1 MNFLTLKEDFYKR
14 YETSGKFL
22 HYTSYG
28 ALCTLLG
35 HTDIPTA
42 PSLCCTLSMRVE
54 MFARK
59 SGGNYVKIENT
70 TTDKCL
76 QYPFGTSTDLFK
88 GKTQFFAELIHALE
102 NSGLKGAEILYNNT
116 IPNFISSKHA
126 FSAALIKSLMQ
137 VSDIELTHL
146 ETAAICALSDDLT
159 PYLAVLFSKKGYC
172 TLMNSGEPKNLPL
185 PLSGYK
191 ILTAHCTE
199 PLSNH
204 SKHIKYAMSEIRRL
218 YPHINS
224 ISDLTPEILST
235 AKSSF
240 KNSKAA
246 KYMYHLS
253 TENTRI
259 NTVSVALKR
268 CDIKTLFREI
278 NNSEQSMERFW
289 DIGTEHKF
297 LANTARNTDGI
308 AAARCQDKGIWAI
321 VEADKV
327 DYSINMIKSDFE
339 NTIGYKPTF
348 CVCDTF

>member
-88 GKTQFFAELIHALE
+88 GKTKFFAELIHALE

-126 FSAALIKSLMQ
+126 FSATLIKSLMQ
-137 VSDIELTHL
+137 VSDIELTPL

-235 AKSSF
+235 ATDVLSF
-240 KNSKAA
+240 PMLEFDEDGISDDE
-246 KYMYHLS
+246 YDMDGEL
-253 TENTRI
+253 
-259 NTVSVALKR
+259 VMLG
-268 CDIKTLFREI
+268 DIVI
-278 NNSEQSMERFW
+278 SMERAREQAIEF
-289 DIGTEHKF
+289 GHSF
-297 LANTARNTDGI
+297 LREVAFLTAHSMLHLLGYDHVDDKEGEEIMCEKQERVLTSLGI
-308 AAARCQDKGIWAI
+308 TRD
-321 VEADKV
+321 
-327 DYSINMIKSDFE
+327 
-339 NTIGYKPTF
+339 
-348 CVCDTF
+348 

>member
-14 YETSGKFL
+14 YETSSKFL

-59 SGGNYVKIENT
+59 SCGNYVKIENT

-88 GKTQFFAELIHALE
+88 GKTKFFAELIHALE

-137 VSDIELTHL
+137 VSDIELTPL
-146 ETAAICALSDDLT
+146 ETAAICALNDDLT

-199 PLSNH
+199 PLSDH
-204 SKHIKYAMSEIRRL
+204 SKNIKYAMSKIRRL
-218 YPHINS
+218 YPHVNS

-259 NTVSVALKR
+259 NTVSAALKR

-308 AAARCQDKGIWAI
+308 AAARCQDKVIWAI
-321 VEADKV
+321 VE
-327 DYSINMIKSDFE
+327 
-339 NTIGYKPTF
+339 
-348 CVCDTF
+348 

>member
-88 GKTQFFAELIHALE
+88 GKTKFFAELIHALE

-126 FSAALIKSLMQ
+126 FSAALTHHDTIQ
-137 VSDIELTHL
+137 SDRRSTE
-146 ETAAICALSDDLT
+146 ET
-159 PYLAVLFSKKGYC
+159 YSKKRPDQQNVPPASPDLC
-172 TLMNSGEPKNLPL
+172 KRQWHKLQSG
-185 PLSGYK
+185 
-191 ILTAHCTE
+191 
-199 PLSNH
+199 
-204 SKHIKYAMSEIRRL
+204 KY
-218 YPHINS
+218 
-224 ISDLTPEILST
+224 
-235 AKSSF
+235 
-240 KNSKAA
+240 
-246 KYMYHLS
+246 
-253 TENTRI
+253 
-259 NTVSVALKR
+259 
-268 CDIKTLFREI
+268 
-278 NNSEQSMERFW
+278 
-289 DIGTEHKF
+289 
-297 LANTARNTDGI
+297 RN
-308 AAARCQDKGIWAI
+308 
-321 VEADKV
+321 
-327 DYSINMIKSDFE
+327 
-339 NTIGYKPTF
+339 
-348 CVCDTF
+348 

>member
-88 GKTQFFAELIHALE
+88 GKTKFFAELIHALE

-137 VSDIELTHL
+137 VSDIELTPL

-191 ILTAHCTE
+191 
-199 PLSNH
+199 N
-204 SKHIKYAMSEIRRL
+204 R
-218 YPHINS
+218 
-224 ISDLTPEILST
+224 
-235 AKSSF
+235 
-240 KNSKAA
+240 
-246 KYMYHLS
+246 
-253 TENTRI
+253 
-259 NTVSVALKR
+259 
-268 CDIKTLFREI
+268 
-278 NNSEQSMERFW
+278 
-289 DIGTEHKF
+289 
-297 LANTARNTDGI
+297 
-308 AAARCQDKGIWAI
+308 
-321 VEADKV
+321 
-327 DYSINMIKSDFE
+327 
-339 NTIGYKPTF
+339 
-348 CVCDTF
+348 

>member
-1 MNFLTLKEDFYKR
+1 
-14 YETSGKFL
+14 
-22 HYTSYG
+22 
-28 ALCTLLG
+28 
-35 HTDIPTA
+35 
-42 PSLCCTLSMRVE
+42 

-88 GKTQFFAELIHALE
+88 GKTKFFAELIHALE

-137 VSDIELTHL
+137 VSDIELTPL

-159 PYLAVLFSKKGYC
+159 PYLAVLFSKKATVHLWTVVSRKTC
-172 TLMNSGEPKNLPL
+172 RC

-240 KNSKAA
+240 KKQ
-246 KYMYHLS
+246 
-253 TENTRI
+253 
-259 NTVSVALKR
+259 
-268 CDIKTLFREI
+268 
-278 NNSEQSMERFW
+278 QS
-289 DIGTEHKF
+289 G
-297 LANTARNTDGI
+297 
-308 AAARCQDKGIWAI
+308 
-321 VEADKV
+321 
-327 DYSINMIKSDFE
+327 
-339 NTIGYKPTF
+339 
-348 CVCDTF
+348 

>member
-14 YETSGKFL
+14 YQPSAKFL

-42 PSLCCTLSMRVE
+42 PSLCCTLSMKVE

-76 QYPFGTSTDLFK
+76 QYPFGMSTDLFK
-88 GKTQFFAELIHALE
+88 GKTKFFAELIHALE
-102 NSGLKGAEILYNNT
+102 NSGLKGTEILYNNT

-126 FSAALIKSLMQ
+126 FSATLIKSLMKI
-137 VSDIELTHL
+137 SDIDLDPL
-146 ETAAICALSDDLT
+146 ETAAICALGNDLT
-159 PYLAVLFSKKGYC
+159 PYLAVLSSRKGYC
-172 TLMNSGEPKNLPL
+172 TLMNKGEPKTLPL

-199 PLSNH
+199 SLSNH
-204 SKHIKYAMSEIRRL
+204 SKLIKYAMSEIRRL
-218 YPHINS
+218 YPHVNS
-224 ISDLTPEILST
+224 ISDLTPEMLNT
-235 AKSSF
+235 AKSNLKS
-240 KNSKAA
+240 NKAIR
-246 KYMYHLS
+246 YMYHLS

-259 NTVSVALKR
+259 KTVSDALKR

-289 DIGTEHKF
+289 NVGTEHRF
-297 LANTARNTDGI
+297 LASTARKTDGI
-308 AAARCQDKGIWAI
+308 AAARCQDNGITAI
-321 VEADKV
+321 AEEDKV
-327 DYSINMIKSDFE
+327 DYAINMIKSDFE